1 MADLRSTAAGLDAAD
16 PLRELRDRFALEDGV
31 TYLDGNSLGA
41 LPRNVPAR
49 VGDVIE
55 REWGRLRI
63 RSWTESGWWDAPQR
77 VGDRL
82 APLLGAPRGTVVVG
96 DSTSVNIFRA
106 LVAALRLNPGRT
118 EIVVDRS
125 TFPTDGYIAQSVARL
140 TGATIKPAAPAEI
153 GDVLSENTAVVLLN
167 HVDYR
172 TGRRHDLPGLTALA
186 HNAGA
191 RIVWDLSHSAGVMP
205 IGLEQHNVDL
215 AVGCTYKYL
224 NGGPGAPAYFYVRA
238 DLIPGLD
245 QPLAGWCSHIDP
257 FAMEAEYRPAGGIA
271 KARGGTPEILSLLAL
286 DAALDV
292 WFSVRSELASGAG
305 GMVDLNAVRQKAL
318 SLTEFFQRCVRELTP
333 LECLTP
339 LDENRGGQIS
349 LACPNADKV
358 MDGLIARDVVG
369 DYRPPDILRFGFAPL
384 YIRYADALRA
394 AETIAEVLR

>member
-1 MADLRSTAAGLDAAD
+1 MSELRSIAAERDAAD
-16 PLRELRDRFALEDGV
+16 PLRDVRDRFDLDDGV

-41 LPRNVPAR
+41 LPRNVPTR
-49 VGDVIE
+49 VADVIE

-77 VGDRL
+77 VGDRV
-82 APLLGAPRGTVVVG
+82 APLLGAPPGTVVVG

-118 EIVVDRS
+118 EIIVDRT

-140 TGATIKPAAPAEI
+140 TDATIKPAAPDEI
-153 GDVLSENTAVVLLN
+153 APSGNTAVVLLN

-172 TGRRHDLPGLTALA
+172 TGRRHDLAGLTQSA

-205 IGLEQHNVDL
+205 IELERHDVDL

-224 NGGPGAPAYFYVRA
+224 NGGPGAPAYFYARS
-238 DLIPGLD
+238 DLIGLLD
-245 QPLAGWCSHIDP
+245 QPLAGWCSHTDP
-257 FAMEAEYRPAGGIA
+257 FAMEPNYRPADGIA

-286 DAALDV
+286 ESALDV
-292 WFSVRSELASGAG
+292 WSGL
-305 GMVDLNAVRQKAL
+305 DLDAVRQKAL
-318 SLTEFFQRCVRELTP
+318 GLTGFFLHCVRELTR
-333 LECLTP
+333 LECVTP
-339 LDENRGGQIS
+339 LDDNRGGQIS

-358 MDGLIARDVVG
+358 MAELIARGVVG

-384 YIRYADALRA
+384 YIRYADAVRA